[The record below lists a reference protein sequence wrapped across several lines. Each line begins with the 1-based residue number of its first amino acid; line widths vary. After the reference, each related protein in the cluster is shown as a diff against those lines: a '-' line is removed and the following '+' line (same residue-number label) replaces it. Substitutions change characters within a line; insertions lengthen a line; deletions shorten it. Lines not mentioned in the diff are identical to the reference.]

1 MVKMNVTPKG
11 PCEWPHLFKPDTH
24 FGTPGNFNITLTLPL
39 EEAKTIMAEVDEV
52 IEKDESMHDKKSR
65 GTVPYKVEGDF
76 VKIRF
81 KQKAEIR
88 MKDGST
94 RVPSIAVVDANLQP
108 VDSTVSIGNGSMVKV
123 SYKTRPWGPKPPN
136 AGCALDLVAV
146 QVIDLKE
153 YANTGF
159 EAVEGGFAVDSVKP
173 IDEETKEEVTEEE
186 GDF

>member
-1 MVKMNVTPKG
+1 
-11 PCEWPHLFKPDTH
+11 
-24 FGTPGNFNITLTLPL
+24 
-39 EEAKTIMAEVDEV
+39 MAEVDEV
-52 IEKDESMHDKKSR
+52 IDKDEQLHSKKAR
-65 GTVPYKVEGDF
+65 GSVPYKVEGDF

-108 VDSTVSIGNGSMVKV
+108 VDSTVSIGNGSTVKI
-123 SYKTRPWGPKPPN
+123 SYNTRGWGAKPPN
-136 AGCALDLVAV
+136 AGCSLDLVAV

-159 EAVEGGFAVDSVKP
+159 VAVEGGFTVDSVKP
-173 IDEETKEEVTEEE
+173 IHEETTQEVTQEEE
-186 GDF
+186 AKGDF